1 MAQPKNMKETEHS
14 NLEFEEK
21 ENQQWVS
28 EKSIVKELFNIK
40 ITFEI
45 TNIVNEQEI

>member
-1 MAQPKNMKETEHS
+1 MAQPKDMKEIEHS
-14 NLEFEEK
+14 NLEFEEE

-45 TNIVNEQEI
+45 THIANEQEI